1 MKESIRQKLARN
13 ILADT
18 HMTEFID
25 MIEETICKDAL
36 ATLPQP
42 IKNLIRS
49 HPDLERYLKTSWF
62 NFGEISAVVS
72 NVDYKMSASVKE
84 ECDDMLI
91 QHQDQLKR
99 RKDLRL
105 KLLALLR
112 TYETAEDFVAEHWQF
127 KRYLPENWT
136 LSDNHAAMTDGSLRS
151 LLNLP
156 EYAEKKGDNE

>member
-18 HMTEFID
+18 HMTEFVD

-42 IKNLIRS
+42 IKDLLEE
-49 HPDLERYLKTSWF
+49 HPDLERFLKTSWIS
-62 NFGEISAVVS
+62 FGEISAVVS
-72 NVDYKMSASVKE
+72 NADYKMSASVKE

-91 QHQDQLKR
+91 QHHDQLKR

-112 TYETAEDFVAEHWQF
+112 TYKTAEDFVKEHWQF
-127 KRYLPENWT
+127 KRYLPENWAI
-136 LSDNHAAMTDGSLRS
+136 SDSHAAMSDGSLRS

-156 EYAEKKGDNE
+156 KYAEKEGDNE

>member
-1 MKESIRQKLARN
+1 
-13 ILADT
+13 
-18 HMTEFID
+18 MTEFTD
-25 MIEETICKDAL
+25 MIEEAICKDAL

-49 HPDLERYLKTSWF
+49 HPDLERFLKTGWIS
-62 NFGEISAVVS
+62 FGDISVVVS
-72 NVDYKMSASVKE
+72 NPEYKMSASVKE

-91 QHQDQLKR
+91 QHHDQLKR

-112 TYETAEDFVAEHWQF
+112 KYETAEDFVAEHWQF
-127 KRYLPENWT
+127 KHYLPENWT
-136 LSDNHAAMTDGSLRS
+136 ISDSHAAMTDGSLRS

-156 EYAEKKGDNE
+156 KYAEKEGDTE